1 MVARIGPLATLRCE
15 PGQAWKGAT
24 AAADVCA
31 GVWLV
36 RVATLNS
43 FIYTYLV
50 MPGLAF
56 TPRDAEAGYLGY
68 AKDLC
73 SLCRANESILSDGL
87 NELSGVGAQMA
98 PPQI

>member
-15 PGQAWKGAT
+15 PGQARKGAT

-50 MPGLAF
+50 MARQALAA
-56 TPRDAEAGYLGY
+56 RDAEAGYLRY
-68 AKDLC
+68 A
-73 SLCRANESILSDGL
+73 SGLSPVMWG
-87 NELSGVGAQMA
+87 
-98 PPQI
+98 I